1 MLYSYGE
8 PQGALGRKSAD
19 KVAHR
24 VHGSGGSQ
32 WRRRRRPF
40 LFFPMAEAL
49 KSNGS
54 DKVENNHKWINENS
68 YIWSQDLPLE
78 LEYGICNIHGD
89 KLTDYNGTLQNYK
102 GKKTYCFDRN
112 LLLLKDNWF
121 GGFCHLGHY
130 SNDIII
136 RNIFFE
142 KLKKYYDCDKYL
154 KNINKL
160 HAVKEE
166 WESPIFNT
174 LF

>member
-1 MLYSYGE
+1 
-8 PQGALGRKSAD
+8 
-19 KVAHR
+19 
-24 VHGSGGSQ
+24 
-32 WRRRRRPF
+32 
-40 LFFPMAEAL
+40 MAEAL

-54 DKVENNHKWINENS
+54 EKVENNHKWINENS

-78 LEYGICNIHGD
+78 LEYGVCSIHGD

-102 GKKTYCFDRN
+102 GIKTYCFDRN

-130 SNDIII
+130 SNDVII

-142 KLKKYYDCDKYL
+142 KLKKYYDCDKYI